1 MQTIKN
7 KEYYSVAEVA
17 GILGLSRIAVFNRI
31 KKGRI
36 KAIRIGRS
44 YAIPAAA
51 LEFLLGRALRE
62 SEKRDIEDAVKRT
75 VKEYGEVLEKLGK
88 E

>member
-1 MQTIKN
+1 MTKFGYMSIQELAN
-7 KEYYSVAEVA
+7 LL
-17 GILGLSRIAVFNRI
+17 GISRIAVYKKI

-44 YAIPAAA
+44 YAISRKYADGITGKTLNEDDKKEINAAI
-51 LEFLLGRALRE
+51 
-62 SEKRDIEDAVKRT
+62 KKT
-75 VKEYGEVLEKLGK
+75 VKEYGEVLKLLGR